1 MWLGVKTLGNHV
13 LFCRHILGFPSQELQ
28 RGPVLQELHEQLSQQ
43 MAFLHLI
50 HWSGNDSLEVSV
62 CVSGLEGSPLRL
74 VS

>member
-1 MWLGVKTLGNHV
+1 MWLGVKTLRNVV

-50 HWSGNDSLEVSV
+50 HWSGNDSLELSE
-62 CVSGLEGSPLRL
+62 CVSGLEGSPLRP